1 MSLLPKIATTFAAT
15 YRTTFPTTIPCMS
28 PFTSPPNDP
37 AISPFAVSLTKSP
50 PISPSASPDQVPD
63 IPVPTSPG
71 SPRRRERRRDKRKDS
86 AADVMREGDPQN
98 CHFGSS
104 TGDKTR
110 EGLRGQVGDQDRKVE
125 VVRRSGREY
134 DRAEVMDGLDTVV
147 TGGEAGG
154 PRSRTVEEPYEMGR
168 EGDEVEEVEGEQGVD
183 DEAQGDEGGRQI
195 EHEAE
200 GEAEGGADRSTWAT
214 LSGICQEETGKVG
227 TCRVWE
233 WLGNGETWLGVED
246 MVAKRRQGR
255 EGLAGTEEG
264 ELWLVCDERIE
275 ELEGEQRGRS
285 RTRVIGG

>member
-1 MSLLPKIATTFAAT
+1 MT
-15 YRTTFPTTIPCMS
+15 
-28 PFTSPPNDP
+28 
-37 AISPFAVSLTKSP
+37 
-50 PISPSASPDQVPD
+50 
-63 IPVPTSPG
+63 
-71 SPRRRERRRDKRKDS
+71 
-86 AADVMREGDPQN
+86 REGDPRN
-98 CHFGSS
+98 CNFGSS

-110 EGLRGQVGDQDRKVE
+110 EGARGQVGDQDREGE

-147 TGGEAGG
+147 TGEESGES
-154 PRSRTVEEPYEMGR
+154 RSRTVEEPYEIGR
-168 EGDEVEEVEGEQGVD
+168 EGDEVGEVEGAQGVD

-200 GEAEGGADRSTWAT
+200 CEAEGEADGPTWAT
-214 LSGICQEETGKVG
+214 LTACQEETGKAG

-264 ELWLVCDERIE
+264 ELWLACDESRE
-275 ELEGEQRGRS
+275 GLEGEQRGGS
-285 RTRVIGG
+285 RTRVWRMR